1 MMTKMEQDVKKIL
14 FTKEEIQ
21 ARIKELGKQIQEDY
35 KDAKKLLVIGIL
47 KGSCVFFADLIREI
61 NLPIEIEFM
70 SVSSYQDSSISSGE
84 VKITKDVNTS
94 VAKKH
99 VLFVEDI
106 IDTGFTMSKVMEMF
120 RERGANSVKLCSLL
134 SKPDRRKVEIEI
146 DYLGFTIPD
155 EFVIGYGLDFAEKY
169 RNLPYVGV
177 LDESVY
183 L

>member
-1 MMTKMEQDVKKIL
+1 MAKMEQDVKKVL
-14 FTKEEIQ
+14 FTKVEIE
-21 ARIKELGKQIQEDY
+21 ARIVELGKQITTDY
-35 KDAKKLLVIGIL
+35 EGAKSLLVIGIL
-47 KGSCVFFADLIREI
+47 KGSCIFFADLVRQLD
-61 NLPIEIEFM
+61 LPVEIEFM
-70 SVSSYQDSSISSGE
+70 SVSSYQDSSVSSGE
-84 VKITKDVNTS
+84 VKITKDVSHS
-94 VAKKH
+94 VAKRH

-106 IDTGFTMSKVMEMF
+106 IDTGFTMSKVMEIF
-120 RERGANSVKLCSLL
+120 KERGAASVKLCSLL
-134 SKPDRRKVEIEI
+134 SKPDRRKVEIDI

>member
-1 MMTKMEQDVKKIL
+1 MICQENDVKKIL
-14 FTKEEIQ
+14 FSKEEIK
-21 ARIKELGKQIQEDY
+21 ARIKELGKQITEDY
-35 KDAKKLLVIGIL
+35 KDAKSLLVIGIL
-47 KGSCVFFADLIREI
+47 KGSCIFYSDLIREI

-70 SVSSYQDSSISSGE
+70 SVSSYQDSSMSSGE
-84 VKITKDVNTS
+84 VKIVKDVGTS
-94 VAKKH
+94 VALKH

-120 RERGANSVKLCSLL
+120 KEREAASVKLCSLL
-134 SKPDRRKVEIEI
+134 SKPDRRKVEIPI

-155 EFVIGYGLDFAEKY
+155 EFVIGYGLDYAERY
-169 RNLPYVGV
+169 RNLPFVGI

>member
-1 MMTKMEQDVKKIL
+1 MIYQENDIKKIL
-14 FTKEEIQ
+14 FSKEEIK
-21 ARIKELGKQIQEDY
+21 ARIEEMGKQITEDY
-35 KDAKKLLVIGIL
+35 KDAKSLLVIGIL
-47 KGSCVFFADLIREI
+47 KGSCVFYADLIREI

-70 SVSSYQDSSISSGE
+70 SVSSYQDSSMSSGE
-84 VKITKDVNTS
+84 VKIVKDVGTS
-94 VAKKH
+94 VALKH

-120 RERGANSVKLCSLL
+120 EERGAASVKLCSLL
-134 SKPDRRKVEIEI
+134 SKPDRRKVEISI

-155 EFVIGYGLDFAEKY
+155 EFVIGYGLDYAERY
-169 RNLPYVGV
+169 RNLPFVGV

>member
-1 MMTKMEQDVKKIL
+1 MENMKQDVKKVL
-14 FTKEEIQ
+14 FTKDEIE
-21 ARIKELGKQIQEDY
+21 ARIVELGKQITKDY
-35 KDAKKLLVIGIL
+35 EGAKSLLVIGIL
-47 KGSCVFFADLIREI
+47 KGSCVFFADLIRQLD
-61 NLPIEIEFM
+61 LPVEIEFM
-70 SVSSYQDSSISSGE
+70 SVSSYQDSSVSSGE
-84 VKITKDVNTS
+84 VKITKDVSQS
-94 VAKKH
+94 VAKRH

-120 RERGANSVKLCSLL
+120 KERGAASVKLCSLL
-134 SKPDRRKVEIEI
+134 SKPDRRKVDIEI

>member
-1 MMTKMEQDVKKIL
+1 MTGMEQDVKKIL
-14 FTKEEIQ
+14 FTKEEIE
-21 ARIKELGKQIQEDY
+21 ARIKELGKQITKDY
-35 KDAKKLLVIGIL
+35 KDSKNLLVIGIL
-47 KGSCVFFADLIREI
+47 KGSSVFFADLIREI
-61 NLPIEIEFM
+61 GLPIEIEFM

-94 VAKKH
+94 VAMKH

-120 RERGANSVKLCSLL
+120 QERGAHSVALCSLL
-134 SKPDRRKVEIEI
+134 SKPDRRKVDIDI

>member
-1 MMTKMEQDVKKIL
+1 MIYQENDIKKIL
-14 FTKEEIQ
+14 FSKEEIK
-21 ARIKELGKQIQEDY
+21 ARIEEMGKQITQDY
-35 KDAKKLLVIGIL
+35 KDAKSLIVIGIL
-47 KGSCVFFADLIREI
+47 KGSCVFYADLIREI

-70 SVSSYQDSSISSGE
+70 SVSSYQDSSMSSGE
-84 VKITKDVNTS
+84 VKIVKDVSTS
-94 VAKKH
+94 VALKH

-120 RERGANSVKLCSLL
+120 EERGAASVKLCSLL
-134 SKPDRRKVEIEI
+134 SKPDRRKVEIPI

-155 EFVIGYGLDFAEKY
+155 EFVIGYGLDFAERY
-169 RNLPYVGV
+169 RNLPFVGV

>member
-1 MMTKMEQDVKKIL
+1 MEQDVKKIL
-14 FTKEEIQ
+14 FSKEEIQ
-21 ARIKELGKQIQEDY
+21 ARIEELGKQISEDY
-35 KDAKKLLVIGIL
+35 KDAKSLLVIGIL
-47 KGSCVFFADLIREI
+47 KGSCVFFADLIRQI
-61 NLPIEIEFM
+61 SLPIEIEFM

-94 VAKKH
+94 VTLKH

-120 RERGANSVKLCSLL
+120 CERGAASVKLCSLL
-134 SKPDRRKVEIEI
+134 SKPDRRKVEIPI

-177 LDESVY
+177 LDEKVY

>member
-1 MMTKMEQDVKKIL
+1 MNQMEQDVKKIL
-14 FTKEEIQ
+14 FSKEEIQ
-21 ARIKELGKQIQEDY
+21 ARIEELGKQISEDY
-35 KDAKKLLVIGIL
+35 KDAKSLLVIGIL
-47 KGSCVFFADLIREI
+47 KGSCVFFADLIRQI
-61 NLPIEIEFM
+61 SLPIEIEFM

-94 VAKKH
+94 VTLKH

-120 RERGANSVKLCSLL
+120 CERGAASVKLCSLL
-134 SKPDRRKVEIEI
+134 SKPDRRKVEIPI

-177 LDESVY
+177 LDEKVY

>member
-1 MMTKMEQDVKKIL
+1 MKCREKDIKKVL
-14 FTKEEIQ
+14 FTKEEIK
-21 ARIKELGKQIQEDY
+21 ARIEEMGKQITEDY
-35 KDAKKLLVIGIL
+35 KDAKSLLVVGIL
-47 KGSCVFFADLIREI
+47 KGSCLFYADLIREI

-70 SVSSYQDSSISSGE
+70 SVSSYQDSSMSSGE
-84 VKITKDVNTS
+84 VRIIKDVSST
-94 VAKKH
+94 VALKH

-120 RERGANSVKLCSLL
+120 HERGAASVKLCSLL
-134 SKPDRRKVEIEI
+134 SKPDRRKVDISI

-155 EFVIGYGLDFAEKY
+155 EFVIGYGLDFAERY
-169 RNLPYVGV
+169 RNLPFVGV

>member
-1 MMTKMEQDVKKIL
+1 MKCREKDIKKVL
-14 FTKEEIQ
+14 FTKEEIK
-21 ARIKELGKQIQEDY
+21 ARIEEMGKQITEDY
-35 KDAKKLLVIGIL
+35 KDAKSLLVVGIL
-47 KGSCVFFADLIREI
+47 KGSCLFYADLIREI

-70 SVSSYQDSSISSGE
+70 SVSSYQDSSMSSGE
-84 VKITKDVNTS
+84 VRIIKDVSST
-94 VAKKH
+94 VALKH

-120 RERGANSVKLCSLL
+120 HERGAASVKLCSLL
-134 SKPDRRKVEIEI
+134 SKPDRRKVEISI

-155 EFVIGYGLDFAEKY
+155 EFVIGYGLDFAERY
-169 RNLPYVGV
+169 RNLPFVGV

>member
-1 MMTKMEQDVKKIL
+1 MKCQEKDIEKIL
-14 FTKEEIQ
+14 FSKEEIQ
-21 ARIKELGKQIQEDY
+21 ARIEELGKQITEDY
-35 KDAKKLLVIGIL
+35 KDAKSLLVIGIL
-47 KGSCVFFADLIREI
+47 KGSCVFYADLIREI

-70 SVSSYQDSSISSGE
+70 SVSSYQDSSMSSGE
-84 VKITKDVNTS
+84 VKIIKDVGTT
-94 VAKKH
+94 VALKH

-120 RERGANSVKLCSLL
+120 HERGAASVKLCSLL
-134 SKPDRRKVEIEI
+134 SKPDRRKVEIPI

-155 EFVIGYGLDFAEKY
+155 EFVIGYGLDFAERY
-169 RNLPYVGV
+169 RNLPFVGV

>member
-1 MMTKMEQDVKKIL
+1 MNQMEQDVKKIL
-14 FTKEEIQ
+14 FSKEEIQ
-21 ARIKELGKQIQEDY
+21 ARIEELGKKISEDY
-35 KDAKKLLVIGIL
+35 KDAKSLLVIGIL
-47 KGSCVFFADLIREI
+47 KGSCMFFADLIRQI
-61 NLPIEIEFM
+61 DLPIEIEFM
-70 SVSSYQDSSISSGE
+70 SVSSYQDSSVSSGE

-94 VAKKH
+94 VALKH

-120 RERGANSVKLCSLL
+120 HERGAASVKLCSLL
-134 SKPDRRKVEIEI
+134 SKPDRRKVEISI

-177 LDESVY
+177 LDEKVY

>member
-1 MMTKMEQDVKKIL
+1 MESMEQDVKKVL
-14 FTKEEIQ
+14 FTKEEIE
-21 ARIKELGKQIQEDY
+21 ARIVELGKQITKDY
-35 KDAKKLLVIGIL
+35 ESAKSLLVIGIL
-47 KGSCVFFADLIREI
+47 KGSCVFFADLIRQLD
-61 NLPIEIEFM
+61 LPLEIEFM
-70 SVSSYQDSSISSGE
+70 SVSSYQDSSVSSGE
-84 VKITKDVNTS
+84 VKITKDVSQS
-94 VAKKH
+94 VAKRH

-120 RERGANSVKLCSLL
+120 LERGAASVKLCSLL
-134 SKPDRRKVEIEI
+134 SKPDRRKVDIEI

>member
-1 MMTKMEQDVKKIL
+1 MEAMKQDVKKVL
-14 FTKEEIQ
+14 FREEEIK
-21 ARIKELGKQIQEDY
+21 ARIEELGKQITEDY
-35 KDAKKLLVIGIL
+35 KGAKSILVIGIL
-47 KGSCVFFADLIREI
+47 KGSCVFFADLIRQLDLPVEI
-61 NLPIEIEFM
+61 DFM

-84 VKITKDVNTS
+84 VKITKDVSAS
-94 VAKKH
+94 VSKRH

-120 RERGANSVKLCSLL
+120 LERGAASVKLCSLL
-134 SKPDRRKVEIEI
+134 SKPDRRKVDIEI

-169 RNLPYVGV
+169 RHLPYVGV

-183 L
+183 M